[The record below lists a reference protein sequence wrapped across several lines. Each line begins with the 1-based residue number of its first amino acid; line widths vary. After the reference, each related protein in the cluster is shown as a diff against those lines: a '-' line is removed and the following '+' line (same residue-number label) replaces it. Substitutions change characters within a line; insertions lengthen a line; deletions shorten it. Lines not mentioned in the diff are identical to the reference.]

1 MSITEPRNLKHIDAF
16 NAEDRISIKLLENSV
31 FFLTGD
37 ISEENVADC
46 IRWVVFENLNQ
57 KENKLLTLYIN
68 STGGDLY
75 QAFAL
80 IDIMRNSRYPVRT
93 IGIGSVM
100 SSAFLIFASGSPGER
115 FLAQNTGLM
124 CHQYSD
130 EVGGKHHDL
139 RASLKEGENCN
150 NKMLEILKIATGLTA
165 AKVRSKLLRETDI
178 YLTVDEAVELN
189 VADHIL

>member
-46 IRWVVFENLNQ
+46 IRWIVFENLNQ

-100 SSAFLIFASGSPGER
+100 SSAFLIFASGSSGER

-150 NKMLEILKIATGLTA
+150 NKMLEILKTATGLTA